1 MWERGAEESIW
12 TTEDGKEKCQRGLHN
27 EEFYSVCASSE
38 RLLQG
43 EKLKENEVAGE
54 YSTLVKYEKCVF
66 NGSA

>member
-1 MWERGAEESIW
+1 M
-12 TTEDGKEKCQRGLHN
+12 
-27 EEFYSVCASSE
+27 CASSE